1 MKWGKKMKELKP
13 VRYHGYIYWILMILG
28 IFLERVFD
36 KFSLDTLISISIIVG
51 FTLFGD
57 IVTQL
62 SMCFPLYGSSKVK
75 ISVIKYYRFGLIVF
89 IAFWT
94 GIISFP
100 AFIYGLTHGLFATS
114 LIELVLLVLLLL
126 NKIRWMNY
134 QVKEWQIKHNV

>member
-1 MKWGKKMKELKP
+1 MKELKP
-13 VRYHGYIYWILMILG
+13 VHYHGYIYWILMILR
-28 IFLERVFD
+28 IFLGRVID
-36 KFSLDTLISISIIVG
+36 GFSLDTLISISIIVG

-62 SMCFPLYGSSKVK
+62 MCFPLYGSSKVK
-75 ISVIKYYRFGLIVF
+75 LSVIKYYRSGLIVF

-100 AFIYGLTHGLFATS
+100 AFIYGLTHGLFTTS
-114 LIELVLLVLLLL
+114 LIELVLLILLLL

-134 QVKEWQIKHNV
+134 QVKKWQIKHNA

>member
-1 MKWGKKMKELKP
+1 
-13 VRYHGYIYWILMILG
+13 MILG
-28 IFLERVFD
+28 IFLGRVFD
-36 KFSLDTLISISIIVG
+36 KFSLDILISISIIVG

-75 ISVIKYYRFGLIVF
+75 LSVIKYYRSGLIVF

-100 AFIYGLTHGLFATS
+100 TFIHGLTHGLFTTS
-114 LIELVLLVLLLL
+114 LIELVLLILLLL